1 MGEEIR
7 YFLGNMLNVKL
18 ILEEVENINGIIRM
32 EKLVVIVRFMNELY
46 FYD

>member
-1 MGEEIR
+1 MDEEIR